1 MGRANCELFWKC
13 RMKQRLGVVI
23 IVASILSL
31 SACDKEPDEVSRKDK
46 PKKVVQIIERFET
59 AITTPGSNIDEFTEY
74 LTKHISDTRGLRYIG
89 WQGVDGQLDALE
101 SAEESARSWLSEKG
115 LKPGINERG
124 LITLATG
131 NSELKCLFDVLERT
145 ACYINEKIIGSSRNR
160 TINADDTETNTST
173 TTARC
178 KLESITVERQTEESG
193 SIGGDHEF
201 KENWKVSINGH
212 PGATIS
218 EHLSVIGADR
228 VSKMSETER
237 ESVTVEHVAIDV
249 FRVNGKK
256 APRPEEGW
264 ACVFLFGEVGS

>member
-1 MGRANCELFWKC
+1 MGRANRELFWKC

-23 IVASILSL
+23 IASVLSL
-31 SACDKEPDEVSRKDK
+31 SACNQESEEII
-46 PKKVVQIIERFET
+46 QIIERWET
-59 AITTPGSNIDEFTEY
+59 DITTLDSNIDEFTEQ
-74 LTKHISDTRGLRYIG
+74 LTKHISDIRGMRYVG
-89 WQGVDGQLDALE
+89 FQEDSQE
-101 SAEESARSWLSEKG
+101 SAEKSARSWLSEKG

-131 NSELKCLFDVLERT
+131 NSELKCLFDVIERT

-160 TINADDTETNTST
+160 TINADDTETNTSA

-178 KLESITVERQTEESG
+178 KLESVTVERQTEESG

-237 ESVTVEHVAIDV
+237 ESVTVEHMAIDV

>member
-23 IVASILSL
+23 IASVLSL
-31 SACDKEPDEVSRKDK
+31 SACNQESEEII
-46 PKKVVQIIERFET
+46 QIIERWET
-59 AITTPGSNIDEFTEY
+59 DITTLDSNIDEFTEQ
-74 LTKHISDTRGLRYIG
+74 LTKHISDIRGMRYVG
-89 WQGVDGQLDALE
+89 FQEDSQE
-101 SAEESARSWLSEKG
+101 SAEKSARSWLSEKG
-115 LKPGINERG
+115 FKPGINTRGG
-124 LITLATG
+124 LIELVTG

-201 KENWKVSINGH
+201 KKTWKVSINGH

-218 EHLSVIGADR
+218 EHSSRTGRDR
-228 VSKMSETER
+228 VSKMSETEL

-256 APRPEEGW
+256 VLRPEEGW
-264 ACVFLFGEVGS
+264 ACVFLLGEVGS